1 MDTEEFLIKAEE
13 IAMLY
18 PEDELAARFLK
29 KCTNTIQD
37 EDECMQLAGQLLMK
51 FAS

>member
-13 IAMLY
+13 VAMLY
-18 PEDELAARFLK
+18 PEDELSVRFLK
-29 KCTNTIQD
+29 RCSTTIQN
-37 EDECMQLAGQLLMK
+37 EDECMQLAAQVLMK